1 MILVRGVN
9 LSNFMKTQIEG
20 VYIIEPKIWSDKRG
34 YFMETYNRNEF
45 SEAGLNIDFVQNN
58 ESKSKK
64 GVLRGLHFQKKHSQG
79 KLVRVIKGEIFDVI
93 VDLRIGSKTYCN
105 WEGFILNEENKKQL
119 YIPKGFAHGF
129 LVLSDEVIFNY
140 KCTDFYAPEYDGGIK
155 WDDLDLNINWP
166 IHRVK
171 NVILSEKDKNHPS
184 LKELD
189 LSKYPDFNMLLKEV

>member
-1 MILVRGVN
+1 M
-9 LSNFMKTQIEG
+9 SNFVKTQIEG
-20 VYIIEPKIWSDKRG
+20 VYIIEPKVWGDKRG

-45 SEAGLNIDFVQNN
+45 LEAGLNIDFVQDN
-58 ESKSKK
+58 ESKSIK

-79 KLVRVIKGEIFDVI
+79 KLVRVIKGEIFDVV
-93 VDLRIGSKTYCN
+93 VDLRIGSKTYCK
-105 WEGFILNEENKKQL
+105 WESFILSEENKKQL

-166 IHRVK
+166 THRVEK
-171 NVILSEKDKNHPS
+171 IILSEKDKIHPS

-189 LSKYPDFNMLLKEV
+189 LSKYPDFNKLLKEV